1 MNFKQIA
8 LIIGAT
14 LLLLASLPLIGV
26 GSVALTGVSMVEG
39 SANNL
44 VSDSMSEA
52 MKESEDNYN
61 KVKDT
66 GMAMGE
72 GVGATLLVFG
82 ILALG
87 GGITCAVFASKQKSS
102 A

>member
-26 GSVALTGVSMVEG
+26 GSVALTGVSMFEG
-39 SANNL
+39 AANNQA
-44 VSDSMSEA
+44 SDAMSEA
-52 MKESEDNYN
+52 NEDNYN
-61 KVKDT
+61 DIKDT